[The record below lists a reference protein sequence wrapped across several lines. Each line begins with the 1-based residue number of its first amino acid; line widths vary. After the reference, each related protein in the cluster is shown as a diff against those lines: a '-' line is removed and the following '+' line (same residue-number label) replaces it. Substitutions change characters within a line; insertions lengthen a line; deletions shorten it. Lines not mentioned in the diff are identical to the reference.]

1 MLFIF
6 LGSIS
11 AAELELAVYECGN
24 VKHRHFCQR
33 LWSHFQDHD
42 AIKRGRLEAAVLKTL
57 LIISLLLLLEFSAPA
72 QQGQTPPKTA
82 PVAPDVIPADA
93 ARRANPVKPTP
104 ESIEKGKK
112 WWGYDC
118 AMCHGKDGDGKG
130 DIAADMKLKVTD
142 FTDPAT
148 LKDRTDGELYHVIKN
163 GKGDMPPEGKRMK
176 PEGIWDLV
184 NYVRSLPKQSAPPE
198 DKTPR

>member
-1 MLFIF
+1 M
-6 LGSIS
+6 
-11 AAELELAVYECGN
+11 
-24 VKHRHFCQR
+24 
-33 LWSHFQDHD
+33 
-42 AIKRGRLEAAVLKTL
+42 LKTS
-57 LIISLLLLLEFSAPA
+57 LIVSLMLLLAFAASA
-72 QQGQTPPKTA
+72 QQGQTPPKAA
-82 PVAPDVIPADA
+82 PVAPYVIPDEAVHQ
-93 ARRANPVKPTP
+93 ANPVKPTP
-104 ESIEKGKK
+104 ESIASGKK

-148 LKDRTDGELYHVIKN
+148 LKERTDGEIFYVIKN

-176 PEGIWDLV
+176 PEGLWDLV
-184 NYVRSLPKQSAPPE
+184 NYVRSLAKKSAPPE

>member
-1 MLFIF
+1 VLFIF

-57 LIISLLLLLEFSAPA
+57 LTISLLLLLEFSAPA

-176 PEGIWDLV
+176 PDGIWDLV
-184 NYVRSLPKQSAPPE
+184 NYVRSLAKQSAPPE